1 MVVAFVHSLLG
12 IGREREAQ
20 DRAADDEESRRTPR
34 HFSCVVQRQWHL
46 RRCRNVKHDVLAAV
60 VCVAALCQAKQELW
74 RPEANRSAP
83 GPSRKK
89 RYRGRVRAP
98 PRLRANTC
106 RRPAPIIPTAK
117 IPSYRVL
124 KVTVP
129 VQLQVQRAGLLSA
142 CCCHDGDAAEAAAR
156 TRPRQASPARKE
168 AAPCFAQTKGGRP
181 MLHTPQKQQQQLIHQ
196 QQAAVGERKG
206 REGWGSNSTC
216 VYRVGGGMCFGGLVI
231 KGRPTCRLP
240 GMTRGRKSGGIKRGG
255 CVWEG

>member
-1 MVVAFVHSLLG
+1 MAPRG
-12 IGREREAQ
+12 EPIGAGAQ
-20 DRAADDEESRRTPR
+20 QEKKVPRPRTCAAS
-34 HFSCVVQRQWHL
+34 
-46 RRCRNVKHDVLAAV
+46 AARG
-60 VCVAALCQAKQELW
+60 AAQ
-74 RPEANRSAP
+74 
-83 GPSRKK
+83 
-89 RYRGRVRAP
+89 
-98 PRLRANTC
+98 NTS

-117 IPSYRVL
+117 IPGYRVL

-142 CCCHDGDAAEAAAR
+142 CCCHDGDAAAAAAR

-168 AAPCFAQTKGGRP
+168 AAPCFAKTKGGRP

-196 QQAAVGERKG
+196 QQAAVWERKG

-216 VYRVGGGMCFGGLVI
+216 VYRVGGGMCFGGLVR

-255 CVWEG
+255 LCLGGLRALMICRSSLETTTR